1 MEAAE
6 GVHRFDDSY
15 VNMPTILRQI
25 GFEFIIR
32 THDHLP
38 PHVHVLHGGTEVL
51 INLGADDILPSIREV
66 RRMGNRNISRALL
79 IAIENNEMFL
89 ARWREI
95 HG

>member
-1 MEAAE
+1 
-6 GVHRFDDSY
+6 
-15 VNMPTILRQI
+15 MPTILRQG

-38 PHVHVLHGGTEVL
+38 PHVHILHDGTEVL
-51 INLGADDILPSIREV
+51 IYLGTGDSLPSIREV
-66 RRMGNRNISRALL
+66 RRMNNRNISRALL
-79 IAIENNEMFL
+79 IAIQNNEIFL

>member
-1 MEAAE
+1 
-6 GVHRFDDSY
+6 
-15 VNMPTILRQI
+15 MPTILRQS

-38 PHVHVLHGGTEVL
+38 PHIHVLHGGAEVL
-51 INLGADDILPSIREV
+51 INLGLDDGLPSIREV
-66 RRMGNRNISRALL
+66 RRMNIRNVSRALL
-79 IAIENNEMFL
+79 IAIENNRIFL